1 MTLFEGEQNGRYETD
16 HLHMV
21 LNEHIDFTEEGL
33 SDDRKYS
40 IFVHEY
46 VHYYQHFAT
55 LYGSQFCKMANLL
68 FIETRAFLE
77 GADKVVMPFGIWEHN
92 EGISRYRNR
101 VKAVCGSKSC
111 SHIVGDV
118 EIDRREIRI
127 AEEEKKAVKIGVYDY
142 TEDEAYED
150 GFNFGYYCIIE
161 SMAHLIQRK
170 IWPEVEHNQIP
181 YESAE
186 IICKYWYPE
195 IEDDELQIITICMCA
210 LMYENPGVGFF
221 TAIDFAKNH
230 SGLKGVEL
238 FKEFIQTSSVAY
250 KNEKCSMDYTG
261 QNMLNEYKE
270 SLQFMCGCTLE
281 YYDKVIDSFI
291 QDYESGFCGLL
302 MWLYT
307 GDIKDRKQFM
317 TLVNAYGLPYIETP
331 EMTYL
336 PNNNETGHPYLET
349 ATLAGF
355 ELIFRRLQKIDGDI
369 CPMYRVCKDGRF
381 SEESNVDE
389 LCGKEQWKKDCECLM
404 VRALKYYKLKD
415 KEFVS

>member
-118 EIDRREIRI
+118 EIDRR
-127 AEEEKKAVKIGVYDY
+127 
-142 TEDEAYED
+142 
-150 GFNFGYYCIIE
+150 
-161 SMAHLIQRK
+161 
-170 IWPEVEHNQIP
+170 
-181 YESAE
+181 
-186 IICKYWYPE
+186 
-195 IEDDELQIITICMCA
+195 
-210 LMYENPGVGFF
+210 
-221 TAIDFAKNH
+221 
-230 SGLKGVEL
+230 
-238 FKEFIQTSSVAY
+238 
-250 KNEKCSMDYTG
+250 
-261 QNMLNEYKE
+261 
-270 SLQFMCGCTLE
+270 
-281 YYDKVIDSFI
+281 
-291 QDYESGFCGLL
+291 
-302 MWLYT
+302 
-307 GDIKDRKQFM
+307 
-317 TLVNAYGLPYIETP
+317 
-331 EMTYL
+331 
-336 PNNNETGHPYLET
+336 
-349 ATLAGF
+349 AGF

-404 VRALKYYKLKD
+404 VCALKYYKLKD

>member
-111 SHIVGDV
+111 GHIVGDV

-210 LMYENPGVGFF
+210 LMYDNPGVGFF

-261 QNMLNEYKE
+261 QTMLNEYKE

-331 EMTYL
+331 EIK
-336 PNNNETGHPYLET
+336 EEK
-349 ATLAGF
+349 
-355 ELIFRRLQKIDGDI
+355 IFK
-369 CPMYRVCKDGRF
+369 
-381 SEESNVDE
+381 
-389 LCGKEQWKKDCECLM
+389 
-404 VRALKYYKLKD
+404 
-415 KEFVS
+415 

>member
-16 HLHMV
+16 HLHLV

-33 SDDRKYS
+33 SDYRKYS

-77 GADKVVMPFGIWEHN
+77 GADKVVIPFGIWEHN

-111 SHIVGDV
+111 GHIVGDV

-210 LMYENPGVGFF
+210 LMYDNPGVGFF
-221 TAIDFAKNH
+221 KAIDFAKNH

-238 FKEFIQTSSVAY
+238 FKEFIQTSSV
-250 KNEKCSMDYTG
+250 E
-261 QNMLNEYKE
+261 
-270 SLQFMCGCTLE
+270 
-281 YYDKVIDSFI
+281 
-291 QDYESGFCGLL
+291 
-302 MWLYT
+302 
-307 GDIKDRKQFM
+307 
-317 TLVNAYGLPYIETP
+317 
-331 EMTYL
+331 
-336 PNNNETGHPYLET
+336 
-349 ATLAGF
+349 
-355 ELIFRRLQKIDGDI
+355 
-369 CPMYRVCKDGRF
+369 
-381 SEESNVDE
+381 
-389 LCGKEQWKKDCECLM
+389 
-404 VRALKYYKLKD
+404 
-415 KEFVS
+415 

>member
-21 LNEHIDFTEEGL
+21 LDEHIDFTEEGL

-161 SMAHLIQRK
+161 SMAHLIQKWKALSPILVTEEGMFMEVRERQSRK
-170 IWPEVEHNQIP
+170 ASLSIPETRYPLTYSCI
-181 YESAE
+181 SA
-186 IICKYWYPE
+186 
-195 IEDDELQIITICMCA
+195 
-210 LMYENPGVGFF
+210 
-221 TAIDFAKNH
+221 
-230 SGLKGVEL
+230 VEL
-238 FKEFIQTSSVAY
+238 FLSARPTTTAFCSCSFTSY
-250 KNEKCSMDYTG
+250 LTPFTTT
-261 QNMLNEYKE
+261 
-270 SLQFMCGCTLE
+270 SLAHE
-281 YYDKVIDSFI
+281 
-291 QDYESGFCGLL
+291 
-302 MWLYT
+302 
-307 GDIKDRKQFM
+307 
-317 TLVNAYGLPYIETP
+317 
-331 EMTYL
+331 
-336 PNNNETGHPYLET
+336 
-349 ATLAGF
+349 
-355 ELIFRRLQKIDGDI
+355 
-369 CPMYRVCKDGRF
+369 GRAH
-381 SEESNVDE
+381 SIPTIT
-389 LCGKEQWKKDCECLM
+389 KRQW
-404 VRALKYYKLKD
+404 RTSA
-415 KEFVS
+415 